1 MSDQKFSTCARI
13 FVQSITSGELML
25 ACVFKLPVSI
35 TICCAVLYAGAL
47 AIKVLEDRAD
57 EKNPFD
63 N

>member
-1 MSDQKFSTCARI
+1 
-13 FVQSITSGELML
+13 ML